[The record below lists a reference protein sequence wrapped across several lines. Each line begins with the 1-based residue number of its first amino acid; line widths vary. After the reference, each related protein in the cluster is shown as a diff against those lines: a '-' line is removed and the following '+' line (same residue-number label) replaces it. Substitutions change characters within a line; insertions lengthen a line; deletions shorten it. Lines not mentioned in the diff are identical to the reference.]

1 MERGKVGGNVGILL
15 EEEFRI
21 PLTLCRKERVI
32 ILFYLCSGSRLVS
45 SFSPPPPPRFFR
57 AATFVYATNL
67 YLQLWIYYL
76 LGQLI
81 AQA

>member
-21 PLTLCRKERVI
+21 PLSLCRKERVI
-32 ILFYLCSGSRLVS
+32 ILFYLCSGSCLVS
-45 SFSPPPPPRFFR
+45 SSPPPRFFR

>member
-21 PLTLCRKERVI
+21 PLSLCRKERVI
-32 ILFYLCSGSRLVS
+32 ILFYLCSGSCLVS
-45 SFSPPPPPRFFR
+45 SFSPPPPRFFR

>member
-21 PLTLCRKERVI
+21 PLSLCCKERVI
-32 ILFYLCSGSRLVS
+32 ILFYLCSGSCLVS
-45 SFSPPPPPRFFR
+45 SSPPPPRFFR

>member
-21 PLTLCRKERVI
+21 PLSLCRKD
-32 ILFYLCSGSRLVS
+32 LFYLCSGSCLVS
-45 SFSPPPPPRFFR
+45 SFSSPPPRFFR